1 MRRVLLT
8 LLLPVFIILAAS
20 CQRRDFANKTTG
32 VNVEIS
38 IDTEV
43 DLPGGVAVP
52 DIMRVDLYEPET
64 GKLKYTDYISSTGG
78 VIHPAP
84 GNYDMIVYNI
94 NTESTQIRNESNIN
108 DIEAFTS
115 DVSAYLKSQLAQF
128 LAKRAQAK
136 MEREKERVKSP
147 SEPEERIVY
156 QPDHL
161 FVGRAVNVNIPVIYE
176 GDKDRKIVV
185 KVDASSVVETWKVTI
200 SNIKGLEWVT
210 SAVAIMSGQVES
222 NFIGKDE
229 DSEDVVSIYFEKM
242 IDRENN
248 ILVGYFNTFG
258 KHPDELSLL
267 SLDINVV
274 DTSGEEH
281 HFHFDVTS
289 DFFDNPESHIKVDNP
304 IEIEEPKVEG
314 GGFVPEVEDWE
325 SVNKDIIL

>member
-147 SEPEERIVY
+147 SESEERIVY

-200 SNIKGLEWVT
+200 SNIKGIEWVT

-222 NFIGKDE
+222 SFIGKDE

-248 ILVGYFNTFG
+248 MLVGYFNTFG

-274 DTSGEEH
+274 DISGEEH

>member
-1 MRRVLLT
+1 M
-8 LLLPVFIILAAS
+8 
-20 CQRRDFANKTTG
+20 
-32 VNVEIS
+32 
-38 IDTEV
+38 
-43 DLPGGVAVP
+43 
-52 DIMRVDLYEPET
+52 
-64 GKLKYTDYISSTGG
+64 
-78 VIHPAP
+78 
-84 GNYDMIVYNI
+84 
-94 NTESTQIRNESNIN
+94 
-108 DIEAFTS
+108 
-115 DVSAYLKSQLAQF
+115 SAYLKSQLAQF

-147 SEPEERIVY
+147 SESEERIVY

-200 SNIKGLEWVT
+200 SNIKGIEWVT

-222 NFIGKDE
+222 SFIGKDE
-229 DSEDVVSIYFEKM
+229 DSEYVVSIYFEKM

-248 ILVGYFNTFG
+248 MLVGYFNTFG

-289 DFFDNPESHIKVDNP
+289 DFFDNPENHIKVDNP